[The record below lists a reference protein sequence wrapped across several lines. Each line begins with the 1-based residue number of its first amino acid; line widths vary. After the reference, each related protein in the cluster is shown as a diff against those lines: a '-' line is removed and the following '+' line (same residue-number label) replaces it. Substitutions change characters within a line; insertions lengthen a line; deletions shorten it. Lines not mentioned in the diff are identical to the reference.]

1 MSDAN
6 RVGIRYQKSTERDVP
21 ITLSPN
27 ELEALRVTGTPGL
40 AFTPNTIASQEIRPD
55 RQVTDLILVG
65 AEAGGDVGFELSAGT
80 FDDLIESALLSSWNS
95 AASDVGNT
103 AITAF
108 AAGQIT
114 VDDGSI
120 YKVGHVVRI
129 YDLATGDVGDGVYYI
144 TGIVTNDL
152 SVTPLD
158 ADTSA
163 IAGTETA
170 DADTTLRVVGLR
182 AASAGDL
189 DITVSGSA
197 LQVTAPAGFFDD
209 AMTNGTNLVVGQ
221 WAKLHNFDTAGNN
234 VWGRITA
241 VAGNQLD
248 LVAPSSA
255 STEVTTG
262 NGVVFF
268 GDYVRNGADAI
279 SSHQYA
285 VERRFEDHSPVTR
298 ELFLGMVV
306 GALNLQL
313 SAQAIATG
321 TVSFTGLNSEVDDVA
336 SNLYSGG
343 TPTDIDADQ
352 FDVMNTSSDVGRIG
366 RGADP
371 VDASNAN
378 FVLEA
383 SIDLNNNL
391 RPQPAIGT
399 LGAVAIGAGELTITG
414 NLNTYFDDKSILELL
429 LDNTET
435 SFDIAVA
442 GGDGRG
448 FVFDMPRI
456 KFATGS
462 PDVQAKNTD
471 ALLSMTYQALRDETL
486 EYMIHVQRF
495 HYSK

>member
-1 MSDAN
+1 
-6 RVGIRYQKSTERDVP
+6 
-21 ITLSPN
+21 
-27 ELEALRVTGTPGL
+27 
-40 AFTPNTIASQEIRPD
+40 
-55 RQVTDLILVG
+55 
-65 AEAGGDVGFELSAGT
+65 
-80 FDDLIESALLSSWNS
+80 
-95 AASDVGNT
+95 
-103 AITAF
+103 
-108 AAGQIT
+108 
-114 VDDGSI
+114 
-120 YKVGHVVRI
+120 
-129 YDLATGDVGDGVYYI
+129 
-144 TGIVTNDL
+144 
-152 SVTPLD
+152 
-158 ADTSA
+158 
-163 IAGTETA
+163 
-170 DADTTLRVVGLR
+170 
-182 AASAGDL
+182 
-189 DITVSGSA
+189 
-197 LQVTAPAGFFDD
+197 
-209 AMTNGTNLVVGQ
+209 LVVGQ

-248 LVAPSSA
+248 LFAPSSA

-321 TVSFTGLNSEVDDVA
+321 TVSFTGLNSEVDDVP

-343 TPTDIDADQ
+343 TPTDISADQ

-391 RPQPAIGT
+391 RPQQAIGT
-399 LGAVAIGAGELTITG
+399 LGAVAIGAGELTVTG

-429 LDNTET
+429 LNNTET

-456 KFATGS
+456 KFATGA

-486 EYMIHVQRF
+486 GYMIHVQRF